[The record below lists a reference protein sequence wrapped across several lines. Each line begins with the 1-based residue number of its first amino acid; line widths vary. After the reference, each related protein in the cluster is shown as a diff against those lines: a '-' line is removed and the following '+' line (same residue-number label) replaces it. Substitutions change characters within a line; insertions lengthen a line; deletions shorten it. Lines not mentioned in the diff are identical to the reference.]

1 MLKVIDAP
9 DQKQNCETCRFL
21 HPFLS
26 AGGTGENVTV
36 TLLFQPQDPL
46 ETTDTFPADVRC
58 TINGELHKP
67 SQEEDSFLVAGSILR

>member
-9 DQKQNCETCRFL
+9 DQKQNCETYRFL

-26 AGGTGENVTV
+26 AGETGENVTV
-36 TLLFQPQDPL
+36 SLLFQSQDPL

-58 TINGELHKP
+58 TTNG
-67 SQEEDSFLVAGSILR
+67 